1 MMEYIKLREE
11 VLRNIP
17 DNVDIFTIRTRILE
31 NTRFA
36 TKRRVERIKSIREL
50 VKELESQLLIF
61 PERRGIYF
69 FLLIT
74 KLLQQQCPGFISSQ
88 TASKVEKLA
97 ERLQPPDLPQLG
109 PAASPSPAPS
119 PCIPL
124 PEHIKNILVA
134 ALTDRGTGKD
144 WEHFTLGLG
153 YDMEER
159 ENIKLRQGDVDR
171 LERNNCDDT
180 REILR
185 QVIEIFE
192 GNCKRNQISINMT
205 DHVIDVLLQEHIF
218 DPPYKRIARKIK
230 EAKGNL

>member
-1 MMEYIKLREE
+1 MG
-11 VLRNIP
+11 
-17 DNVDIFTIRTRILE
+17 
-31 NTRFA
+31 TRFA

-74 KLLQQQCPGFISSQ
+74 KLLQQQYPGYISSE
-88 TASKVEKLA
+88 TFTKVEKLA
-97 ERLQPPDLPQLG
+97 ERLQPPDPSQLG
-109 PAASPSPAPS
+109 PASPSSPSPS

-124 PEHIKNILVA
+124 PEHLKTILVSG
-134 ALTDRGTGKD
+134 LTERGTGKD

-153 YDMEER
+153 FDREER

-171 LERNNCDDT
+171 LERRNCDDT
-180 REILR
+180 TKLLR

-192 GNCKRNQISINMT
+192 GNCKKNQVSINMT
-205 DHVIDVLLQEHIF
+205 DHVIDVLLQ
-218 DPPYKRIARKIK
+218 
-230 EAKGNL
+230 